1 MADNSRAKSHLNT
14 IKATLSTRNMP
25 SIDSIVT
32 HNSMRLFENLSSQNL
47 LVDNIIVNKLKE
59 VHDKLLDTSAVS
71 LNKFIDDR
79 ISDLNNELV
88 WPPVPSAKRRNEI
101 NVAIAEL
108 NNRKSNITSREWEY
122 KDLYKFANCFEL
134 GAIWNLEDLDINT
147 TSLALS
153 TRNKISLSPFIKA
166 WATESLTDD
175 DYKLCNE
182 DGSEISIV
190 RDTPP
195 ADTFSFKVT
204 IWWQEYNIKKVRFH
218 MWELDFSSMTIDP
231 ELKNSP
237 QEITLSINGV
247 FNSVNVGVPDIN
259 VVCNKKFK
267 LKLNDGNV
275 PLDDAARDIQFD
287 NYNNTLPVW
296 HKIWDTVET
305 NFATNRYKIE
315 RKVLEK
321 ILKKNGWTKFDTLNP
336 KQKEDFYQRI
346 RNQVLW
352 WWVPYFDNIYNVEN
366 INIPAD
372 RYEAYKN
379 RFIADWKDRN
389 KWINIKENANYIA
402 LIHNTV
408 TDKIDDF
415 FANKLEH
422 FMWTLTEE
430 TRLKSELTKFLDE
443 IEKNKLD
450 DDLNTRVNTDVS
462 RKNHKMDKWPRS
474 LLHNRDT
481 NYMRFFS
488 NSSTSVRWQKVD
500 IKTNTDPNS
509 IDNPEPVKYDMDVSV
524 TWKNNISVEIKIE
537 WTNEVIRHKSWE
549 PSALVRKIMR
559 DQRIKYGKA
568 RAHMWFNV
576 YKAMIQMAKE
586 KDISLQYRDGADHT
600 RFVDLENW
608 NIVVRQV
615 NNLTTLAR
623 EDWTVIFDQEK
634 FINLNKFDEAGHN
647 WALRQWLDNLGIH
660 FNLAMNQL
668 HRQYRRWVEQR
679 FWTLINSKSRMM
691 LPTCFRLSPI
701 KKILNVWD
709 TTKFDFNTTVQSNW
723 KNIDIEFKK
732 NKFTV
737 NMAWLKKPLSSRDLW
752 KILNHRQKRMRVF
765 DGMERDIVEWVY
777 SSLIS
782 KLRENSKINRTDFG
796 VKDDI
801 TGNMYVLDQDGE
813 FGMITRED
821 LQRIWNP
828 IRWVSWK
835 TFGSLSQ
842 LRLSWITVRKMEDK
856 QVKELMKNPFLMQ
869 RFVKAMNRRMWLG
882 ESIKAMFRK

>member
-1 MADNSRAKSHLNT
+1 MADNTRAKSHLNT
-14 IKATLSTRNMP
+14 VEATLNRRDMG
-25 SIDSIVT
+25 SIDSVIT
-32 HNSMRLFENLSSQNL
+32 YNSMRLFENLSSQNL
-47 LVDNIIVNKLKE
+47 FVDQNMV
-59 VHDKLLDTSAVS
+59 DKLNRVHWKLEGTSS
-71 LNKFIDDR
+71 LSTFIQDR
-79 ISDLNNELV
+79 INDLNVEKTGTPPPSRARLTAINTELA
-88 WPPVPSAKRRNEI
+88 S
-101 NVAIAEL
+101 L
-108 NNRKSNITSREWEY
+108 TNRQSNITEREWEY
-122 KDLYKFANCFEL
+122 KNLYDYANDFNVSSTATL
-134 GAIWNLEDLDINT
+134 SDLDINT
-147 TSLALS
+147 STTPVSWTATRIPLAAFLKWTAIHSLNDSSYRLCS
-153 TRNKISLSPFIKA
+153 ENG
-166 WATESLTDD
+166 TEITIR
-175 DYKLCNE
+175 K
-182 DGSEISIV
+182 
-190 RDTPP
+190 DTPP
-195 ADTFSFKVT
+195 ATTFSFKIN
-204 IWWQEYNIKKVRFH
+204 IWWQEYNIQKVKFDG
-218 MWELDFSSMTIDP
+218 WYLDFSGMKIDP
-231 ELKNSP
+231 ALRNSP
-237 QEITLSINGV
+237 QEITLSINAA
-247 FNSVNVGVPDIN
+247 FDAATISVPDIN

-267 LKLNDGNV
+267 LKLNDGTV
-275 PLDDAARDIQFD
+275 PLNEANRGIQFE
-287 NYNNTLPVW
+287 NYNTTLPVW

-305 NFATNRYKIE
+305 CFATNRYKIE

-321 ILKKNGWTKFDTLNP
+321 ILKKHWWVKYNTLND
-336 KQKEDFYQRI
+336 KQKEAFYQII
-346 RNQVLW
+346 RKQVLW
-352 WWVPYFDNIYNVEN
+352 WWIAYFDNIYNVEN
-366 INIPAD
+366 LGIPAD
-372 RYEAYKN
+372 RYSQFKA
-379 RFIADWKDRN
+379 RFIADGKERN
-389 KWINIKENANYIA
+389 KWDNIKTNAQYIA
-402 LIHNTV
+402 CIHNTV
-408 TDKIDDF
+408 TEKVEDF
-415 FANKLEH
+415 LPDKLEH
-422 FMWTLTEE
+422 FMWTLPEE
-430 TRLKSELTKFLDE
+430 TRLKSELTRFLDD

-450 DDLNTRVNTDVS
+450 DDVNTRVNTDVS
-462 RKNHKMDKWPRS
+462 RQNHRMHRWPRS

-488 NSSTSVRWQKVD
+488 WSSTSIRWETVN
-500 IKTNTDPNS
+500 IHTNTDPNS
-509 IDNPEPVKYDMDVSV
+509 IDNPEPLKYDMNVSI

-586 KDISLQYRDGADHT
+586 KDISLQYRNGANHT

-615 NNLTTLAR
+615 DNLTTLAR

-634 FINLNKFDEAGHN
+634 FINLNKFDEAGNN
-647 WALRQWLDNLGIH
+647 WALRQWLDNLGTH

-668 HRQYRRWVEQR
+668 HRQYRRWVEKR
-679 FWTLINSKSRMM
+679 FWTLITSKSRMT

-723 KNIDIEFKK
+723 KNINIEFKK

-765 DGMERDIVEWVY
+765 DGMERDMVEWIY
-777 SSLIS
+777 TALIW

-796 VKDDI
+796 VTDNI
-801 TGNMYVLDQDGE
+801 TGNMYVLDQDWE

-842 LRLSWITVRKMEDK
+842 LRLSWITVRKMEEK

-869 RFVKAMNRRMWLG
+869 RFVKAMNRRMWLW